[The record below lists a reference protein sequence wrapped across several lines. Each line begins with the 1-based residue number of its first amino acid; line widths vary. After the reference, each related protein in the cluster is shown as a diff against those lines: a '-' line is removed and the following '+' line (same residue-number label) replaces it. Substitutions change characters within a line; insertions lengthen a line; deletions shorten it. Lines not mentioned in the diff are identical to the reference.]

1 MLPIM
6 AKLNVIL
13 RSECVNTWKFQLLH
27 EKEFKVMMILSLKD
41 FNHSLDFE
49 DFSILFSN
57 SNDFKV
63 TWWIDHRPFNKN
75 KQFLP

>member
-13 RSECVNTWKFQLLH
+13 RSESVNTWKFQLLH

-63 TWWIDHRPFNKN
+63 T
-75 KQFLP
+75 

>member
-13 RSECVNTWKFQLLH
+13 RSESVNTWKFQLLH

-41 FNHSLDFE
+41 FTRLILKISQFFFPTATILKLLDG
-49 DFSILFSN
+49 
-57 SNDFKV
+57 
-63 TWWIDHRPFNKN
+63 
-75 KQFLP
+75 